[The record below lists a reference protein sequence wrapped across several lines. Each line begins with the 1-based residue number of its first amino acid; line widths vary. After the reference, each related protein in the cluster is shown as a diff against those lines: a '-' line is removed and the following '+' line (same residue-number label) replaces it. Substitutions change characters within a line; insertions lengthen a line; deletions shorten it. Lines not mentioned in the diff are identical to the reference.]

1 MTSTCGNLSY
11 NLTSNLCG
19 SPFIWPNIHGSWW
32 HSNTHRIHGTGIF
45 TYIYLPKINHS
56 WIGKYT
62 VRPMD
67 PSWDIHG
74 NAKTKTCET
83 WLMRV
88 FRSAKSLLHYL
99 NVSKNRGV
107 YPQNGWFINYKSSIL
122 GYPYFWKHSGSGVN
136 GKPYQNGWFGGFSHI
151 FGSTPTWCFLWV
163 VMLWFSQLPS
173 DLFLTIFGGWNT
185 HFCVCAHQI
194 VGIPPY
200 KHEQEY
206 YELDHFLS
214 LVL

>member
-62 VRPMD
+62 IRPMD

-74 NAKTKTCET
+74 NAKPKPVRPDSWGYLGVRSPYSTT
-83 WLMRV
+83 WM
-88 FRSAKSLLHYL
+88 FPKI
-99 NVSKNRGV
+99 GV
-107 YPQNGWFINYKSSIL
+107 GPQNGWFINYKSSIL

-136 GKPYQNGWFGGFSHI
+136 GKPYQNGWFGGFSHY
-151 FGSTPTWCFLWV
+151 FWFNTHLVLSVGCD
-163 VMLWFSQLPS
+163 VMIQPA
-173 DLFLTIFGGWNT
+173 WNT
-185 HFCVCAHQI
+185 QI
-194 VGIPPY
+194 CFSLFWWLKY
-200 KHEQEY
+200 S
-206 YELDHFLS
+206 FLCMRTSNCWHPS
-214 LVL
+214 L